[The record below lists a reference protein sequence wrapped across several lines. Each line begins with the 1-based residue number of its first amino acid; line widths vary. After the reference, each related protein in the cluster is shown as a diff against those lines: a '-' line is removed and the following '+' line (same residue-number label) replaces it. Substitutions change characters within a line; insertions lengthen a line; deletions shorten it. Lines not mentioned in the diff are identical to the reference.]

1 MISKHEVGITTVQQY
16 KHEEMY
22 IQAVCDLI
30 GKTVSEVNADMTYLR
45 IQEWMDFGFTPAETA
60 AQAFN

>member
-1 MISKHEVGITTVQQY
+1 MFIKHEIGNTTIEQY
-16 KHEEMY
+16 KREEMY

-30 GKTVSEVNADMTYLR
+30 GKTVSQVNADLSYLR
-45 IQEWMDFGFTPAETA
+45 IQEWMEFGATPQETA

>member
-1 MISKHEVGITTVQQY
+1 MITKHEVGTTTVQQY
-16 KHEEMY
+16 KREEMY

-30 GKTVSEVNADMTYLR
+30 GKTFAEVNADMTYLR
-45 IQEWMDFGFTPAETA
+45 IQEWMDFGFTPVETA